1 VRFADF
7 VNEET
12 MARVVRS
19 ISWTTVLLR
28 EKYVAIQD
36 DTPAGWTTSI
46 SSTLSYVGLSSI
58 TGTRTSTPILT
69 EEQQKALFAE
79 Q

>member
-1 VRFADF
+1 
-7 VNEET
+7 

-19 ISWTTVLLR
+19 ISWTTILLR

-36 DTPAGWTTSI
+36 DVPAGWAVSI
-46 SSTLSYVGLSSI
+46 GSTLSYVGLSSI
-58 TGTRTSTPILT
+58 TGAKPPVPALT
-69 EEQQKALFAE
+69 EEQQKELFAE